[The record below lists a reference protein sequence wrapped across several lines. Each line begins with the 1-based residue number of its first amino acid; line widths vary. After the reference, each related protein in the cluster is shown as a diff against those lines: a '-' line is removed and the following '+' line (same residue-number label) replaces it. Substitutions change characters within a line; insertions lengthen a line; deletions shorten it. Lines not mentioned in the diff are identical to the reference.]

1 MTRIED
7 LGVGPTSQVG
17 QEHLA
22 GQNEHGQERKGF
34 YLVEASALPEV
45 YHKVLAAK
53 ELLDSGGA
61 RSVSEAVNKTGLS
74 RSAFYKYK
82 DMVFTFHEKS
92 RARVLSLTFTLR
104 DEPGVVS
111 GLLQIVAEVR
121 CNVLT
126 LHQGL
131 PSGGTAT
138 FSLSVETQTATL
150 DNDEIIKRLS
160 SVRGVLEFKVL
171 GSE

>member
-1 MTRIED
+1 MN
-7 LGVGPTSQVG
+7 
-17 QEHLA
+17 A
-22 GQNEHGQERKGF
+22 KGF
-34 YLVEASALPEV
+34 VLVDASALPEV

-53 ELLDSGGA
+53 ELLDSGMA
-61 RSVSEAVNKTGLS
+61 PTVSEAVGRAGLS

-82 DMVFTFHEKS
+82 DLVFTFHDKS
-92 RARVLSLTFTLR
+92 RHRVISMSFTLR

-111 GLLQIVAEVR
+111 GLLHIFAGHR

-131 PSGGTAT
+131 PSDGTAT
-138 FSLSVETQTATL
+138 FSISVETHEA
-150 DNDEIIKRLS
+150 DISNDELVKKVA
-160 SVRGVLEFKVL
+160 SVRGVLEAKLL

>member
-1 MTRIED
+1 MTTED
-7 LGVGPTSQVG
+7 REPVPTGSVD
-17 QEHLA
+17 
-22 GQNEHGQERKGF
+22 QNLLENGDQPQQDKKGF

-61 RSVSEAVNKTGLS
+61 RSVSEAVGKTGLS

-111 GLLQIVAEVR
+111 GLLNIVAQVQ

-138 FSLSVETQTATL
+138 FSISVETQSAVV
-150 DNDEIIKRLS
+150 DNDEIIRQLS
-160 SVRGVLEFKVL
+160 TARGVLEFKVL